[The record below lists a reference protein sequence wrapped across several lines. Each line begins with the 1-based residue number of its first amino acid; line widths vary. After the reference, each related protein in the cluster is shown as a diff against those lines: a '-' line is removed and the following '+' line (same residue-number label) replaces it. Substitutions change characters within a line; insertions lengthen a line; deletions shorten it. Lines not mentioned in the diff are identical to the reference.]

1 MKYTTRFGKV
11 IDIPISDY
19 LNMSDEQLELLEE
32 KEGTAIYFGDEFN
45 THNPEDNEKDELPPI
60 QE

>member
-19 LNMSDEQLELLEE
+19 LNMTDDQLELLEE

-45 THNPEDNEKDELPPI
+45 THNPEDNEKEELPPI